1 MCVCESGSDTD
12 SNIGESRSSEEDQT
26 YTLDSYQIPQTDSRE
41 RLERIDFPLE
51 DERVSPVAQQ
61 ETLSDHN
68 SVTDQTSLLCFAT
81 ISATATVTALRA
93 TLKRS
98 HSSESEVCL
107 RHASSDPV
115 KDEKHFEISPQIS
128 QESLV
133 FNNDE
138 QYAHATG
145 LGSVSVFT
153 QVTAPNHHCN
163 VPGISLPLS
172 PNETEEFD
180 EMKSLEAINK
190 VASTYGDPALS
201 SDLQNVDT
209 TPFVKEELKEKIK
222 LRRKQRGLPSLKVEE
237 DSPKP
242 DILTPAEEEK
252 RRLRRERNRL
262 AAAKCRRKKKAK
274 AKEKKVTNQFI
285 LEQNKALLEEKY
297 ELMEEKATLEKMLRN
312 HLMHCDR
319 NGSVQIEV
327 PDITSV
333 KINMSPLEISDS
345 DSMEEEAMFF
355 ADETLSSDSDSID
368 LTNDVGDQLLDS
380 SWSMR

>member
-1 MCVCESGSDTD
+1 MCVFESGSDTD
-12 SNIGESRSSEEDQT
+12 SNIDESRSSEEDQT

-51 DERVSPVAQQ
+51 DER
-61 ETLSDHN
+61 
-68 SVTDQTSLLCFAT
+68 
-81 ISATATVTALRA
+81 
-93 TLKRS
+93 
-98 HSSESEVCL
+98 
-107 RHASSDPV
+107 
-115 KDEKHFEISPQIS
+115 IS

-153 QVTAPNHHCN
+153 QVTTPNHHCN

-242 DILTPAEEEK
+242 DILTPEEEEK

-380 SWSMR
+380 SLVDEVMADDDAISSTSHTLHQAVALLNSLGGDCFLSPGDVGFD